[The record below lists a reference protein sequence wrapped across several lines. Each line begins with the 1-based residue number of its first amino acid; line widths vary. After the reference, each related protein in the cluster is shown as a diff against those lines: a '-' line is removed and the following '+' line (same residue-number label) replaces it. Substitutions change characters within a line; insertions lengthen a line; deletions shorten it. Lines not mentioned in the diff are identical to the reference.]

1 MDVPDSRPA
10 GQPIPGLT
18 KLGAA
23 TMAFGLVFD
32 ASEHSFTAATVGGFT
47 PGEHLAHLVVLVG
60 MVLGLVGI
68 VADGVRHP
76 GRGTRPTGRNDRHA
90 VR

>member
-1 MDVPDSRPA
+1 MEIPAPRPA

-23 TMAFGLVFD
+23 TMVFGLVFD
-32 ASEHSFTAATVGGFT
+32 ASEHSFTPATAGGFT
-47 PGEHLAHLVVLVG
+47 PCEHLAHLVVLIG
-60 MVLGLVGI
+60 MVLGLAGI

-76 GRGTRPTGRNDRHA
+76 GRGARPTGRNDRHA

>member
-1 MDVPDSRPA
+1 MHRRDLRPA
-10 GQPIPGLT
+10 GQPIPGVT

-32 ASEHSFTAATVGGFT
+32 ASEHSFTPATTGGFP

-60 MVLGLVGI
+60 MVLGLAGI
-68 VADGVRHP
+68 VADGVRNS
-76 GRGTRPTGRNDRHA
+76 GREARRAGRNDRHA